1 MPMLRVCVFGL
12 DYRLMFL
19 TLDLSLFRPFYAHPV
34 SSCGLDELT
43 MQGRISSH
51 GGHPLGRHST
61 GVTSGGQGTLTET
74 VWLLGKCSQISFY
87 YFSISTINANHL
99 VHRQRSMI
107 SGPSNALVGH
117 QTRDGMTS
125 YVPEIKRAVGPMRVG
140 MTSYEPQDPAV
151 LLERRN
157 ELRASRRGNWY

>member
-1 MPMLRVCVFGL
+1 MCIWS
-12 DYRLMFL
+12 RLQAYVSYSRSFL
-19 TLDLSLFRPFYAHPV
+19 IPTLLCASRLFVWTRRTDNARPHLLPWG
-34 SSCGLDELT
+34 SSSWTSFNGSYVRGARNPDRN
-43 MQGRISSH
+43 GVA
-51 GGHPLGRHST
+51 T
-61 GVTSGGQGTLTET
+61 GQ
-74 VWLLGKCSQISFY
+74 CSQISFY
-87 YFSISTINANHL
+87 YFSMSTINANHL

-125 YVPEIKRAVGPMRVG
+125 YVPEIKRVVGPMRVG